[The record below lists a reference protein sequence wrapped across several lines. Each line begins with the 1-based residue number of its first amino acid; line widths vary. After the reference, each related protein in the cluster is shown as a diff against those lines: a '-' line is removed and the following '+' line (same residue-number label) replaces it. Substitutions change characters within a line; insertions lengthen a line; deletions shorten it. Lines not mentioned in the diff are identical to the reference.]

1 MFGLIASAFRLSLCL
16 GRIFVLL
23 PMGEE
28 TTMTKWRHP
37 GIYRYIDRP
46 QWTNTVK
53 WNRVKKSR
61 NLTYFDKNYHEH
73 KLSCIIATSTQRQT
87 QSQTLAIVVCICS
100 VLPYY
105 LLLTSLSIDLL
116 RTSLTTY
123 LPTSQSTYL
132 PTYLPTYPLLT
143 SQSASL
149 STYLLSPGCQG
160 NTFACYFEP
169 LSDCF
174 LTKEIIAN
182 AWTTD
187 GSDRMDAPPLSQIK
201 YLHLLRFPI
210 KEGIC
215 KMCGDDWTGT

>member
-1 MFGLIASAFRLSLCL
+1 MHNSNIYTKTNTKSNTCHSCLYLFGFTLLSSSY
-16 GRIFVLL
+16 L
-23 PMGEE
+23 P
-28 TTMTKWRHP
+28 
-37 GIYRYIDRP
+37 IYRPSSY
-46 QWTNTVK
+46 
-53 WNRVKKSR
+53 
-61 NLTYFDKNYHEH
+61 
-73 KLSCIIATSTQRQT
+73 LSN
-87 QSQTLAIVVCICS
+87 
-100 VLPYY
+100 
-105 LLLTSLSIDLL
+105 
-116 RTSLTTY
+116 Y
-123 LPTSQSTYL
+123 LPPYLPVYL